1 MFKSYDHFKKTTK
14 IVFDTFKSNRNLK
27 LSEFRNLFVEQTQH
41 NNIQTYAASFDNKS
55 HSKCESIQSAQV
67 KTVSVII
74 IENNKILT
82 KVDFIDNEIGLA
94 SARAFFIAH
103 AKQYAFENSPNPE
116 FTLKIA
122 EYNSYG
128 IDEGFLELSR
138 NRTMQ
143 IIYSTEYGLKDTDEH
158 KYSEMNEWRILA
170 LDANNLPPLP
180 SQKRINIKELASQ
193 DISDAEI
200 LFPSKISRDFIEKS
214 LDFSVNDNKIIFGSP
229 KNFNSVGESINKN
242 NSRFQELHIEKSLH
256 KNEVVKTEQKK
267 SEPHPL
273 STFKG
278 KKLNTLADREK
289 KKILFYLP
297 SEADLINSIDN
308 FELLF
313 AISSFINEFVTKF
326 NDLSEEELSKMVW
339 SKFGFKNQ

>member
-1 MFKSYDHFKKTTK
+1 MFKSYDHFKKATK

-82 KVDFIDNEIGLA
+82 KVDFIDNEVGRA
-94 SARAFFIAH
+94 SAHAFFIAH

-116 FTLKIA
+116 LTLKIA

-143 IIYSTEYGLKDTDEH
+143 IIYSTDYGLKDTEQH
-158 KYSEMNEWRILA
+158 KYSEMNEWNILA
-170 LDANNLPPLP
+170 LDSNNLPLLP
-180 SQKRINIKELASQ
+180 SQKRISIKELASQ
-193 DISDAEI
+193 DIPDAEI

-214 LDFSVNDNKIIFGSP
+214 LDFSVNNNKIVFGSP
-229 KNFNSVGESINKN
+229 KTFNSVGKSINKN

-256 KNEVVKTEQKK
+256 ENEVMKTDQN
-267 SEPHPL
+267 SL
-273 STFKG
+273 SAVKG
-278 KKLNTLADREK
+278 KKLNTLVDSEK

-313 AISSFINEFVTKF
+313 AISSFINDFVTKF

>member
-1 MFKSYDHFKKTTK
+1 MFKSYDHFKKATK

-55 HSKCESIQSAQV
+55 HSEYEFIQSAQV
-67 KTVSVII
+67 KIVSAII

-103 AKQYAFENSPNPE
+103 ARQYAFENSPNPE

-180 SQKRINIKELASQ
+180 SQKRISIKELASQ
-193 DISDAEI
+193 DIPDAEI
-200 LFPSKISRDFIEKS
+200 LFPSKISRDP
-214 LDFSVNDNKIIFGSP
+214 NAIITD
-229 KNFNSVGESINKN
+229 NKN
-242 NSRFQELHIEKSLH
+242 NSRYLHIEQHVNDNNTDKPI
-256 KNEVVKTEQKK
+256 
-267 SEPHPL
+267 SERIENAL
-273 STFKG
+273 SGFKG
-278 KKLNTLADREK
+278 KKLNKTSPENLSLDIINAIRK
-289 KKILFYLP
+289 SILFYLP
-297 SEADLINSIDN
+297 SSRELINSIDN
-308 FELLF
+308 IDLLLAIKTYTERF
-313 AISSFINEFVTKF
+313 ANEFENKT
-326 NDLSEEELSKMVW
+326 ELELFTRVW
-339 SKFGFKNQ
+339 SQLRLKK